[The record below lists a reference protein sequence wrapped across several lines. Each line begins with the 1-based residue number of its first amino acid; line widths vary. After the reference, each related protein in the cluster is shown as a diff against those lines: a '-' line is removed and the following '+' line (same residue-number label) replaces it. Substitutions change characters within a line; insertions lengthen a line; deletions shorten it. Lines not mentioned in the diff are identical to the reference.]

1 MANIKITALLRNK
14 WLWISLG
21 VAGAAA
27 GLAPFLFK
35 GGDGEVV
42 YTASPKRQP
51 VTLRLVESGTL
62 DSESSV
68 NVIAPMVNRYRKL
81 LVYLVPEG
89 TVVKKGAVLAKCD
102 TSDLERDLENQRL
115 EIGNIRARYK
125 DTQVQYEINLDDLKN
140 RLEQKAENQ
149 KIAQMT
155 LDQMAYAADIDR
167 QKSQVSLNQAKMEV
181 EFAKTRIRAEEGRR
195 DTALRQ
201 IGDEISNAQTKIDDL
216 NLSVERFTVLAPED
230 GLVVYPLVKIDGQER
245 KIQVGDSLYYG
256 QVFLT
261 LPNLFRMIVKIEVSE
276 DAIKKVQVGQK
287 AEIVLEAWKDRVYHG
302 VIVRLSN
309 LAKVKENNRFIKV
322 FTVVLKILEEDLE
335 RLKPGMNARVTVDL
349 RRLDDAITIPLAF
362 VDQQGGQAAVYGW
375 DGKTI
380 TRQNVTLAE
389 QTETLA
395 VFTQPLPPRLIWVE
409 RSLKERMAG
418 TNFDLKG
425 LVFREYREGV
435 ASP

>member
-1 MANIKITALLRNK
+1 MAKTNLLKNK
-14 WLWISLG
+14 WLWLTVITLG
-21 VAGAAA
+21 LG
-27 GLAPFLFK
+27 GGILPFVWK
-35 GGDGEVV
+35 GSGGELV
-42 YTASPKRQP
+42 YTTSPKKQP
-51 VTLRLVESGTL
+51 VTIRLVESGTL

-68 NVIAPMVNRYRKL
+68 NVIAPMVNRYRRL
-81 LVYLVPEG
+81 LVFLVPEG
-89 TVVKKGAVLAKCD
+89 TVVKKGALLAKCD

-115 EIGNIRARYK
+115 ELGNVRARYK

-140 RLEQKAENQ
+140 RLEQKNENQ
-149 KIAQMT
+149 KIAQMNQ
-155 LDQMAYAADIDR
+155 DQMAFAADIDR

-201 IGDEISNAQTKIDDL
+201 INDEISNVQGRIDDI
-216 NLSVERFTVLAPED
+216 NLGIERFSVLAPED

-261 LPNLFRMIVKIEVSE
+261 LPNLFRMVVKIEVSE

-309 LAKVKENNRFIKV
+309 LAKIKENNRFVKV
-322 FTVVLKILEEDLE
+322 FTVGLKIMEEDLE

-349 RRLDDAITIPLAF
+349 RRLDDATTVPLAF
-362 VDQQGGQAAVYGW
+362 VDTQGGQTAVWSW
-375 DGKTI
+375 DGRTI
-380 TRQNVTLAE
+380 ARQVVTLVD

-395 VFTQPLPPRLIWVE
+395 VFTNSLPPRLVWVE
-409 RSLKERMAG
+409 RNLRERLAA

-425 LVFREYREGV
+425 LSFREYREG
-435 ASP
+435 AKSP